1 MKFII
6 YISFILILFSCKKEP
21 EINVQKKNKQEIIN
35 EQIDIDLS
43 ITSLLPESKKIIANW
58 EEYQILSEFIPKFYK
73 SSTKEVLFNSN
84 QLETLTKLLKDSI
97 RIEKFNIPSFKI
109 RLNVL
114 HNEALRLFDMD
125 SISSI
130 TNKEIIHENK
140 NILNAFNAIN
150 MKINSIV
157 KKDILV
163 NDLLEFDFLF
173 DSNKNDSLTFQENE
187 KKLTTKRKEI
197 EEKKK
202 RIQPLSKKRKSEAQN
217 N

>member
-1 MKFII
+1 MI
-6 YISFILILFSCKKEP
+6 FSCKKEQK
-21 EINVQKKNKQEIIN
+21 INVQKKNIQKITN
-35 EQIDIDLS
+35 EQIHINS
-43 ITSLLPESKKIIANW
+43 NITPLLPESKKIIDSW

-73 SSTKEVLFNSN
+73 SSTKEILFHSN
-84 QLETLTKLLKDSI
+84 QLATLTKLLKDSI

-125 SISSI
+125 SIPSI

-140 NILNAFNAIN
+140 NIISAFNAVN
-150 MKINSIV
+150 TKINSIV

-173 DSNKNDSLTFQENE
+173 DSNNDSTLFLKNE
-187 KKLTTKRKEI
+187 KKIIIKKREI

-202 RIQPLSKKRKSEAQN
+202 RIQPLSKKTKSAPKSSN
-217 N
+217 